1 MISINGTLILQIVHF
16 LIFWFILDF
25 FLLKKFVVFVQNQE
39 KEFVNLTS
47 AIEHERALLQE
58 SYAKKSAHWNHY
70 QSLLLKHTPYLIEPY
85 KPTFTIVLCPV
96 FNELSKNKKEEIVKD
111 VSAIIAQKVLHA

>member
-1 MISINGTLILQIVHF
+1 M
-16 LIFWFILDF
+16 
-25 FLLKKFVVFVQNQE
+25 
-39 KEFVNLTS
+39 
-47 AIEHERALLQE
+47 LQE